1 LKKNNIDVSNSATEL
16 AVQGT
21 SSEIVAAWNFVV
33 QSEANDYY
41 ELMWSAT
48 DPHIRLKA
56 VSANGVVPAIPSVIV
71 SVVSV

>member
-1 LKKNNIDVSNSATEL
+1 
-16 AVQGT
+16 
-21 SSEIVAAWNFVV
+21 
-33 QSEANDYY
+33 
-41 ELMWSAT
+41 MWSAT